1 VNAETYPY
9 PRGKHLIIAG
19 CLALVTL
26 TTAVIYACHATPYTM
41 VLFLGGGS
49 FLLAAAI
56 ILFGWTIWKDVRSR
70 LESIVTRQF
79 ATGQV
84 IYSQG
89 DPPEHVYFITKG
101 QVEAVYADSA
111 KGEVVLGRLG
121 HDEYFGESAILSRLP
136 RQATVRAVDTV
147 EVLAIHRTDFLCVY
161 NSLPRVRTRIEAEQA
176 RRRALVENAKSAN

>member
-9 PRGKHLIIAG
+9 PHGKHLIIAG

-41 VLFLGGGS
+41 VLFLGVGS
-49 FLLAAAI
+49 FLLVAAI
-56 ILFGWTIWKDVRSR
+56 VIFGWTIWKDLRSR

-79 ATGQV
+79 APGQV

-111 KGEVVLGRLG
+111 KGEVILGRLG
-121 HDEYFGESAILSRLP
+121 RDDYFGETAVLSRLP
-136 RQATVRAVDTV
+136 RQATVRAVDNV
-147 EVLAIHRTDFLCVY
+147 EVLAIHRTDFLRVY
-161 NSLPRVRTRIEAEQA
+161 NSLPRLRTRIEAEQV
-176 RRRALVENAKSAN
+176 RRRALVENAKSPN